1 MSIRL
6 VTSYSITDGKKTL
19 RRCVIVQTE
28 YERVTD
34 RQTDRQTDILPRHS
48 PRYACASRGKKIRR
62 LRCIPTYKAKHFGQI
77 FVPKIQGVGLNA
89 GLSHV

>member
-34 RQTDRQTDILPRHS
+34 RQTDRQTSYHGIVRDMHVRHVV
-48 PRYACASRGKKIRR
+48 KKIRR

-89 GLSHV
+89 GLSDV